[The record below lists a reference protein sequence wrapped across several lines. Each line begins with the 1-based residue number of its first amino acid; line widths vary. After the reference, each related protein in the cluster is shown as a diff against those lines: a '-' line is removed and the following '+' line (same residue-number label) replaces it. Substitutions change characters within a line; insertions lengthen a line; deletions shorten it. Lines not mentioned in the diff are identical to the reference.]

1 MSDEI
6 VKDDVNAS
14 EASEKEAIQESP
26 KETATPKET
35 AKPAPRRGQAS
46 KSESSEDDTKP
57 AGDAED
63 QIVLY
68 VDHPMYWPEVGRL
81 AKGYNL
87 VPAEK
92 GKLWLD
98 KGFARKAS
106 AKEVKEY
113 YGA

>member
-6 VKDDVNAS
+6 VKDDANAS
-14 EASEKEAIQESP
+14 EASEKEATKESP
-26 KETATPKET
+26 KETQ
-35 AKPAPRRGQAS
+35 KPAPRRGQAS

-63 QIVLY
+63 QVVLY

-106 AKEVKEY
+106 AKEVKEH

>member
-1 MSDEI
+1 MSE
-6 VKDDVNAS
+6 VNEQDA
-14 EASEKEAIQESP
+14 EKAPEVSEKDATKESP
-26 KETATPKET
+26 KETQ
-35 AKPAPRRGQAS
+35 KPAARRGQAS

-63 QIVLY
+63 QVVLY

-106 AKEVKEY
+106 AKEVKEH

>member
-26 KETATPKET
+26 KETQEDTPT
-35 AKPAPRRGQAS
+35 PAPRRRQAS
-46 KSESSEDDTKP
+46 KSESGEDDTKP

-63 QIVLY
+63 QVVLY
-68 VDHPMYWPEVGRL
+68 VNHPMYWPGVGRL
-81 AKGYNL
+81 ATGYN
-87 VPAEK
+87 VIPAEK

-98 KGFARKAS
+98 KGWARKAS

>member
-1 MSDEI
+1 MSDEN

-26 KETATPKET
+26 KETEKET
-35 AKPAPRRGQAS
+35 PKPAPRRGQAS
-46 KSESSEDDTKP
+46 KSESSEGDTKP

-63 QIVLY
+63 QVVLY
-68 VDHPMYWPEVGRL
+68 VNHPMYWPGVGRL
-81 AKGYNL
+81 ATGYN
-87 VPAEK
+87 VTPAEK

-98 KGFARKAS
+98 KGWARKAS

>member
-6 VKDDVNAS
+6 VKDDANAS

-26 KETATPKET
+26 KETE
-35 AKPAPRRGQAS
+35 KPAPRRGQAS
-46 KSESSEDDTKP
+46 KSESSEDDTKS

-98 KGFARKAS
+98 KGWARKAS